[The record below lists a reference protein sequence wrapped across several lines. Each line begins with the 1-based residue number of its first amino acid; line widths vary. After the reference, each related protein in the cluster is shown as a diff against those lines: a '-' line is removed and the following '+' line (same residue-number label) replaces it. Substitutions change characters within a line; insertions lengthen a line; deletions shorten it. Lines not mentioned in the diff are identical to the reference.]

1 MIMLS
6 KKNFNKICLE
16 VRKNII
22 ELIYNA
28 GSGHLGSSLSIVELM
43 VYLYFVQINFNNKHR
58 DKIILSKG
66 HAAPCLYGVAM
77 EKKILEKNFKYLRK
91 IGSKLQG
98 HPDRKFFNHIDLG
111 TGALGQG
118 LSVAIGYGI
127 ASYLQKKKFNAY
139 CILGDGELQEGQI
152 WEAAMYIGSKK
163 ILNVCTIIDNNKF
176 QNEMTVKETLDLG
189 NLQKKF
195 ESFGFKVVK
204 INGHRFS
211 EISKILTKFKKKF
224 YSKPLCIILN
234 TVKGK
239 GIKFMENEGEW
250 HAKTLS
256 KENYIAAKKL
266 LK

>member
-1 MIMLS
+1 M
-6 KKNFNKICLE
+6 
-16 VRKNII
+16 
-22 ELIYNA
+22 
-28 GSGHLGSSLSIVELM
+28 
-43 VYLYFVQINFNNKHR
+43 VQINFNNKHR

-127 ASYLQKKKFNAY
+127 ASYLQKKKFDTY

-163 ILNVCTIIDNNKF
+163 ILNVCTIIGKPSILSNGFSFKR
-176 QNEMTVKETLDLG
+176 
-189 NLQKKF
+189 F
-195 ESFGFKVVK
+195 EF
-204 INGHRFS
+204 NR
-211 EISKILTKFKKKF
+211 E
-224 YSKPLCIILN
+224 
-234 TVKGK
+234 
-239 GIKFMENEGEW
+239 GIKPIIIMS
-250 HAKTLS
+250 L
-256 KENYIAAKKL
+256 YIS
-266 LK
+266 

>member
-1 MIMLS
+1 MTKLS
-6 KKNFNKICLE
+6 KKKFHSICLE

-28 GSGHLGSSLSIVELM
+28 GSGHLGPSLSIVELL
-43 VYLYFVQINFNNKHR
+43 VYLYFVQINFNKKQR

-66 HAAPCLYGVAM
+66 HAVPCLYGVAI
-77 EKKILEKNFKYLRK
+77 EKKILKKNFKDFRK

-98 HPDRKFFNHIDLG
+98 HPDRTLFSHIDLS

-118 LSVAIGYGI
+118 LSVAIGYSI
-127 ASYLQKKKFNAY
+127 ASYLQKKNFNTY

-176 QNEMTVKETLDLG
+176 QNEMSVRETLDLG

-204 INGHRFS
+204 IDGHSFS

-239 GIKFMENEGEW
+239 GIKFMENDGEW
-250 HAKTLS
+250 HSKTLL
-256 KENYIAAKKL
+256 KEDYITAKKL